1 MPRQAVVC
9 GYCVAV
15 QARRLEKDGVV
26 WNGAVCYARFCGYC
40 VAMQD
45 VVWKRMVWYGMVQ
58 YATLGYSLWLLCRN
72 PRRHLEK
79 DDMVWTGAVCCA
91 RL

>member
-1 MPRQAVVC
+1 M
-9 GYCVAV
+9 
-15 QARRLEKDGVV
+15 V
-26 WNGAVCYARFCGYC
+26 WNGAVSYARFCGYS
-40 VAMQD
+40 VAMQG
-45 VVWKRMVWYGMVQ
+45 VVLENGMVQ

-79 DDMVWTGAVCCA
+79 DGVVWNGAVCCA